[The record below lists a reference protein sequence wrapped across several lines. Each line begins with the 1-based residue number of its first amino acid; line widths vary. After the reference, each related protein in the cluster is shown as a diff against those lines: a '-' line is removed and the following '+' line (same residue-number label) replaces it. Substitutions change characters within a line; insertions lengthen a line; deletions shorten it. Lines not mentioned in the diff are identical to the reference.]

1 MKKTTSL
8 LLAAMVAGSVFTTSA
23 MASDGDNAK
32 KGQKFYLK
40 KLKVCKKDGLK
51 NGAVFAT
58 KHDRKEWA
66 SFKESNKL
74 QDEWKKI
81 CPHGEKKIN
90 KMKPKH
96 VNSLYDFVWKY
107 ASDGEVP
114 SCG

>member
-23 MASDGDNAK
+23 MADAK
-32 KGQKFYLK
+32 HGQKYYLK

-58 KHDRKEWA
+58 KHDRKGWA
-66 SFKESNKL
+66 SIKDSGKL
-74 QDEWKKI
+74 QDEWKTI

-90 KMKPKH
+90 KMKPKD
-96 VNSLYDFVWKY
+96 VNNLYDFVWKY

>member
-23 MASDGDNAK
+23 MAEAK
-32 KGQKFYLK
+32 KGQKYYLK

-58 KHDRKEWA
+58 KHSRHEWA
-66 SFKESNKL
+66 AIQEAGTL
-74 QDEWKKI
+74 VEEWKTI
-81 CPHGEKKIN
+81 CPSGTKKIS
-90 KMKPKH
+90 KMKEKDIK
-96 VNSLYDFVWKY
+96 NLYDFVWKF

>member
-23 MASDGDNAK
+23 MADAK

-51 NGAVFAT
+51 NGAVFAM
-58 KHDRKEWA
+58 KHDRKGWTSLKDA
-66 SFKESNKL
+66 GKL
-74 QDEWKKI
+74 QEEWMKI
-81 CPHGEKKIN
+81 CPHGVKKIK
-90 KMKPKH
+90 KMKPKD
-96 VNSLYDFVWKY
+96 VTNLYDFVWKY